1 MESMIS
7 DEIHSEVDLEIM
19 NSGSQEVYSIRSETA
34 SEIMD
39 PEPEIYTNYINI
51 MPENDFPEPD
61 DQEQQDGSE
70 VM

>member
-1 MESMIS
+1 MIS

-39 PEPEIYTNYINI
+39 PEPEIYTN
-51 MPENDFPEPD
+51 
-61 DQEQQDGSE
+61 
-70 VM
+70 